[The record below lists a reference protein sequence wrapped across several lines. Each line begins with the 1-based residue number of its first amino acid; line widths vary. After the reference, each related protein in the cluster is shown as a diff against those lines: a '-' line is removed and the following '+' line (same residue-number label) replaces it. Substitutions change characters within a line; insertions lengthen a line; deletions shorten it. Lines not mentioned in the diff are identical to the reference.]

1 MEFVTVAQAAKEL
14 NVSETT
20 VRRFCYAKRLGEK
33 VGRQWVITRE
43 ELDRFKKLDRK
54 PGRPKKK

>member
-1 MEFVTVAQAAKEL
+1 MLTIAQVAKEL

-20 VRRFCYAKRLGEK
+20 VRRYCYDSRLGKK
-33 VGRQWVITRE
+33 VGRQWVITRQ
-43 ELDRFKKLDRK
+43 ELERFKKIDRK